1 MIQANY
7 FNVKTVLRSIP
18 PSDRCAP
25 GKYMDVSGRGS
36 SAAQP
41 QCKTCAPGFF
51 KSVTSNIVSCTAHTK
66 CPPGKHTI
74 VSGSATAQPQCQK
87 CAVGFYKSITSE
99 SSTCPGRL
107 GSFYVQM
114 SLHYHCKNLESC
126 VWFILCFALLG
137 CLCGGSILVWSV
149 MDEHRFENISDTR
162 W

>member
-74 VSGSATAQPQCQK
+74 VSGSTTAQPQCQK

-99 SSTCPGRL
+99 SSTCPGRFGL
-107 GSFYVQM
+107 FYVQM
-114 SLHYHCKNLESC
+114 SLHYHCKNLMIHIIFCIAGMFVWWFDPC
-126 VWFILCFALLG
+126 V
-137 CLCGGSILVWSV
+137 GGYGWTSFWKY
-149 MDEHRFENISDTR
+149 
-162 W
+162 

>member
-1 MIQANY
+1 ML
-7 FNVKTVLRSIP
+7 KLRSIP

-74 VSGSATAQPQCQK
+74 ASGSATSQPQCEK
-87 CAVGFYKSITSE
+87 CATGFYKSITSR
-99 SSTCPGRL
+99 SSICAGRSGL
-107 GSFYVQM
+107 FYVYT
-114 SLHYHCKNLESC
+114 SLHYCCQKLESHAYFFFYYFITQMISWWFYSC
-126 VWFILCFALLG
+126 VVG
-137 CLCGGSILVWSV
+137 Y
-149 MDEHRFENISDTR
+149 
-162 W
+162 